1 MNELVAS
8 EKQLPGTLP
17 ELSKFVLVGRE
28 KLTAV
33 RAEIRA
39 IKKVGLAKE
48 VHEQK
53 LREAQAIA
61 EAVLDAEVRI
71 GELTA
76 AMPKASGGQP
86 FHQDS
91 TMDTAVQSTKKQ
103 ALEEIGL
110 TEKQA
115 NRFETLAKHPEVVE
129 QAKADARS
137 RNDIVNRSNVL
148 KAIAETREP
157 KRDIVKEAKEKHE
170 AFKQS
175 GVDDVVSIQ
184 EVQADKQNK
193 KIIYADKAK
202 EIIKLL
208 NSILNYGTGT
218 EPEEAYE
225 MVSQC
230 FTSRESAVFAQEC
243 RMAIEIIKILE
254 GAFNGKTQRD

>member
-1 MNELVAS
+1 MNEIAITQ
-8 EKQLPGTLP
+8 KQLPGTLP

-53 LREAQAIA
+53 LREAQDIA
-61 EAVLDAEVRI
+61 EAVLDAEVQI
-71 GELTA
+71 GRLTA
-76 AMPKASGGQP
+76 AMQKEKNQ
-86 FHQDS
+86 H
-91 TMDTAVQSTKKQ
+91 TAVDSGVHSTKKQ

-110 TEKQA
+110 TERQA
-115 NRFETLAKHPEVVE
+115 NRFETLAKHPEIVE
-129 QAKADARS
+129 QAKTDARS

-148 KAIAETREP
+148 KAIAGTREP

-202 EIIKLL
+202 ETIKLL

-218 EPEEAYE
+218 EPEELNE
-225 MVSQC
+225 MVTQS
-230 FTSRESAVFAQEC
+230 FSSRECAVFAQEC
-243 RMAIEIIKILE
+243 RMAVEIIKILE

>member
-76 AMPKASGGQP
+76 AMPKEKNQYSAVDSGV
-86 FHQDS
+86 H
-91 TMDTAVQSTKKQ
+91 STKKD
-103 ALEEIGL
+103 ALDEIGL
-110 TEKQA
+110 SERQA

-148 KAIAETREP
+148 KAIAETKEP
-157 KRDIVKEAKEKHE
+157 KRNIVKEAKEKHE
-170 AFKQS
+170 AFKQAATE
-175 GVDDVVSIQ
+175 DVISIQ
-184 EVQADKQNK
+184 AAHADQQNR

-202 EIIKLL
+202 ETIKLL
-208 NSILNYGTGT
+208 SSILNYGTGT

>member
-1 MNELVAS
+1 MNEIAITQ
-8 EKQLPGTLP
+8 KQLPGTLP

-53 LREAQAIA
+53 LREAQDIA
-61 EAVLDAEVRI
+61 EAVLDAEVQI
-71 GELTA
+71 GRLTA
-76 AMPKASGGQP
+76 DMETHERIRTDLRNTDETQ
-86 FHQDS
+86 
-91 TMDTAVQSTKKQ
+91 TKEKQ
-103 ALEEIGL
+103 LDAIGL
-110 TEKQA
+110 TRQQA

-148 KAIAETREP
+148 KAIAGTKEP
-157 KRDIVKEAKEKHE
+157 KRNIVKEAKEKHE
-170 AFKQS
+170 AFKQAATE
-175 GVDDVVSIQ
+175 DVINIQ
-184 EVQADKQNK
+184 VAHADQQNR

-202 EIIKLL
+202 ETIKLL
-208 NSILNYGTGT
+208 KSILNYGTGT
-218 EPEEAYE
+218 DPEELNE
-225 MVSQC
+225 MVTQS
-230 FTSRESAVFAQEC
+230 FSSRECAVFAQEC
-243 RMAIEIIKILE
+243 RMAVEIIKILE